1 MSEERYD
8 LRAAD
13 STGDRKHTMSV
24 APCLI
29 CSMPLSLSII
39 LSVLK
44 LDDTRAE
51 QADLLLIQLD
61 DRHGK
66 DS

>member
-1 MSEERYD
+1 
-8 LRAAD
+8 
-13 STGDRKHTMSV
+13 
-24 APCLI
+24 
-29 CSMPLSLSII
+29 MPLSLSII